1 MAKIELVTI
10 EVPEAWE
17 RLLVKNAQRTG
28 KSIGE
33 ILMDRGV
40 KEVVLREAIDAIDAM
55 VTKGEEI
62 PAEIIAAAETR

>member
-1 MAKIELVTI
+1 MEKLVTI

-40 KEVVLREAIDAIDAM
+40 KEVVRREAIDAIDAM

>member
-1 MAKIELVTI
+1 MEKLVTI
-10 EVPEAWE
+10 GVPEAWE

-40 KEVVLREAIDAIDAM
+40 KDVVRREAIDAIDAM

-62 PAEIIAAAETR
+62 PAEIIAAAEAR